1 MSESQP
7 LSESEKRCR
16 LRLART
22 QNIGPVTFRALINQ
36 FGNGTD
42 ALAALPELAAKGG
55 RSRALK
61 IFPKSQS
68 RRRMRNGKQHQPSA
82 PRFISS
88 AIRITPNRWRR
99 WKMPP
104 PFICV
109 RGHATLLQTQAIA
122 MVGSR
127 NASVNGKR
135 FAREIAQGLCD
146 AALTVV
152 SGMARGIDTAAHEGA
167 INGATIAVLAG
178 GVDNIYPKENTALYE
193 QICQRGLVVSE
204 MPPGTTPQARHFP
217 RRNRIISGLS
227 FGVVVVEAALRSGS
241 LITARRALEQ
251 GREVFS
257 VPGSPLDPRCRGT
270 NDLIRNGAILTESV
284 DDILNEL
291 DAIQSRHLKEHDEK
305 QFDARPPQYGDA
317 PDMKNAR
324 ASIMEALGPSPVPID
339 GLIRET
345 GISPNLVHAILLEID
360 LAGRLERHAGQ
371 RVSLIVR

>member
-61 IFPKSQS
+61 IFPKS
-68 RRRMRNGKQHQPSA
+68 KA
-82 PRFISS
+82 DAEWEAAS
-88 AIRITPNRWRR
+88 AIGATLHFLGDTDYP
-99 WKMPP
+99 KPLAALEDAP

>member
-1 MSESQP
+1 
-7 LSESEKRCR
+7 
-16 LRLART
+16 
-22 QNIGPVTFRALINQ
+22 
-36 FGNGTD
+36 
-42 ALAALPELAAKGG
+42 
-55 RSRALK
+55 
-61 IFPKSQS
+61 
-68 RRRMRNGKQHQPSA
+68 
-82 PRFISS
+82 
-88 AIRITPNRWRR
+88 
-99 WKMPP
+99 
-104 PFICV
+104 
-109 RGHATLLQTQAIA
+109 
-122 MVGSR
+122 
-127 NASVNGKR
+127 
-135 FAREIAQGLCD
+135 LCD

-178 GVDNIYPKENTALYE
+178 GVDNIYPKKNTALYE

-291 DAIQSRHLKEHDEK
+291 DAIQSRHLKEYDEK
-305 QFDARPPQYGDA
+305 QFDGRPPQYGDA